1 MSRST
6 AKSTAK
12 FISYDLRPAKQSERR
27 ILLDLMGIA
36 GDCGFPISNYRYV
49 GMGAN
54 RFYDFLLIHKY
65 LGINKMISIEHD
77 PVMYGRAMFN
87 RPYSFIDVRNN
98 SISNFIEGDSFSDR
112 SILWFDYD
120 GGINSDALADISSL
134 STKLKNG
141 DFCFITIGG
150 LRPPV
155 HEKSDEQKVLAWMK
169 EEFGDFAGE
178 VTLDNVA
185 KKNFPEAARKVLLAA
200 FSYAFSTRQDCKFIP
215 FLQVKYT
222 DSFPMV
228 TIGGALM
235 DDVHAAKFKLNVDRT
250 LPFLRVNED
259 CLYDI
264 KSLNLT
270 ERERVLFDRATTH
283 STHGSI
289 EKSQRLKIRKLGF
302 SEEEICA
309 YKELIRYLPRYVET
323 IV

>member
-1 MSRST
+1 MSRAA

-27 ILLDLMGIA
+27 ILLDLMQVA
-36 GDCGFPISNYRYV
+36 GDCGFPITNYRYV

-65 LGINKMISIEHD
+65 LGINKMISLEHD
-77 PVMYGRAMFN
+77 PIMYGRAMFN
-87 RPYSFIDVRNN
+87 RPYSFIDVRND
-98 SISNFIEGDSFSDR
+98 SISNFIETDSFTDKNL
-112 SILWFDYD
+112 LWFDYD
-120 GGINSDALADISSL
+120 GGIGSDALADISAL
-134 STKLKNG
+134 STKLNKG

-150 LRPPV
+150 LRPPAY
-155 HEKSDEQKVLAWMK
+155 ERSDEPKVLAWMK
-169 EEFGDFAGE
+169 DEFGDFAGE
-178 VTLDNVA
+178 VTATDVE
-185 KKNFPEAARKVLLAA
+185 KKNFPEAARKVLLSA
-200 FSYAFSTRQDCKFIP
+200 FRYAFSTRQDCKFVP

-235 DDVHAAKFKLNVDRT
+235 DDDYSVRFKEIVDRT
-250 LPFLRVNED
+250 LPFLRLNEER
-259 CLYDI
+259 LYEI

-283 STHGSI
+283 SKPGSI
-289 EKSQRLKIRKLGF
+289 EKNQRQKIKKLGF
-302 SEEEICA
+302 TDEEINA